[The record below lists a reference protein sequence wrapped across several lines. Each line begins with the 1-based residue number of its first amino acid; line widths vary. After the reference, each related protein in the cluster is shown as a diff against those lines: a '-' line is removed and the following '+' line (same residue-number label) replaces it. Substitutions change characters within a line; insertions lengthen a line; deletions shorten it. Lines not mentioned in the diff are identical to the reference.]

1 MSTIVQWDKVDQ
13 TFEVQGVWD
22 TIYTEDQLMPWLEFE
37 GDIGGTSYDYER
49 ESVNPT
55 ASEVSDEGEL
65 VDGDIQF
72 TEKNESLKTVYVQ
85 NYLNLKK
92 QKTAIKQDPLVI
104 LKKKMSKSYG
114 RKLADLVING
124 DSAVNSLQFDGI
136 EKKVRAESRMVAMDT
151 GTMGSTAGSAE
162 TELTIARL
170 REVIDSV
177 EPGLPDALVMNKTMR
192 RKLTN
197 LMNSAGSGISLP
209 SIEMFGRRVKTFDDI
224 PIIENDYISNAEQYA
239 AAGTWTSST
248 ATSIYAVKF
257 GMDKGGY
264 TLLHNG
270 GFFDVEFQNLGIR
283 KNRNEE
289 VYRLIGYPGSA
300 VFEPKSIV
308 GLGGIDSAA

>member
-1 MSTIVQWDKVDQ
+1 MSTIAQWDKVDQ

-37 GDIGGTSYDYER
+37 GDVGGTSYDYER

-55 ASEVSDEGEL
+55 AAEASDEGEL
-65 VDGDIQF
+65 VDGDIEF
-72 TEKNESLKTVYVQ
+72 AEGNETLKTVYVQ

-92 QKTAIKQDPLVI
+92 KKTARKQDPLVI

-136 EKKVRAESRMVAMDT
+136 EKKCRVETRMVAMDDGVMDGP
-151 GTMGSTAGSAE
+151 GTAE

-170 REVIDSV
+170 REVIDGV

-197 LMNSAGSGISLP
+197 LMNAAGSGISLP

-224 PIIENDYISNAEQYA
+224 PIIENDYISNSEQYA
-239 AAGTWTSST
+239 DAATWGSST
-248 ATSIYAVKF
+248 ATSIYALKF

-283 KNRNEE
+283 K
-289 VYRLIGYPGSA
+289 YRLIGYPGSA
-300 VFEPKSIV
+300 VFEPKSII